1 MNTFLPLQEFSPR
14 LPLQEFSPRADSNH
28 SVDGPPA
35 LPSLGFVVADGSL
48 RPLSAN
54 HEAIAILLYPGA
66 LEPPHSFTEAFEKKI
81 RSGLLR
87 AQSLSSSQN
96 TTNPVIQFKSGR
108 REYLCRAFLLD
119 HGSNKGISD
128 AAAVLVVMERR
139 VPGCLAMCQLTQQFH
154 LTHREEEVL
163 TLLLQGL
170 SSKEMAGR
178 MRISLNTVKAFIRL
192 VMIKM
197 GASSR
202 SEIAATFLG
211 MVLAK
216 SDRVLSTNGAEIP
229 RHHSKR
235 P

>member
-14 LPLQEFSPRADSNH
+14 ADVH
-28 SVDGPPA
+28 HFADGLPA
-35 LPSLGFVVADGSL
+35 LSALGFVVADASL

-66 LEPPHSFTEAFEKKI
+66 LEAPHSFAEAFEKKI
-81 RSGLLR
+81 RRGLLR
-87 AQSLSSSQN
+87 AQSVSSSQN
-96 TTNPVIQFKSGR
+96 ATHPVIQFKSGR
-108 REYLCRAFLLD
+108 REYLGRAFLLN
-119 HGSNKGISD
+119 HENNNGISN
-128 AAAVLVVMERR
+128 AAAVLIVMERR
-139 VPGCLAMCQLTQQFH
+139 VSGCLAVCQITQQCH

-202 SEIAATFLG
+202 SEIAATVLG

-216 SDRVLSTNGAEIP
+216 PNTVLRTSGCEIP
-229 RHHSKR
+229 RQNTKR

>member
-1 MNTFLPLQEFSPR
+1 MNTFF
-14 LPLQEFSPRADSNH
+14 PLQEFSPRADVRH
-28 SVDGPPA
+28 SADRLPA
-35 LPSLGFVVADGSL
+35 LPALGFVVADASL

-66 LEPPHSFTEAFEKKI
+66 LEAPYSFAEAFEKKI
-81 RSGLLR
+81 RRSLLR
-87 AQSLSSSQN
+87 AQSVSSSQN
-96 TTNPVIQFKSGR
+96 ATHPVIQFKSGR
-108 REYLCRAFLLD
+108 REYLGRAFLLN
-119 HGSNKGISD
+119 HENKNGISNE
-128 AAAVLVVMERR
+128 AAVLIVMERR
-139 VPGCLAMCQLTQQFH
+139 VSGCLAVCQITQQFH

-163 TLLLQGL
+163 KLLLQGL

-202 SEIAATFLG
+202 SEIAATVLG

-216 SDRVLSTNGAEIP
+216 PDTVFRTNGCETPWQRA
-229 RHHSKR
+229 KR

>member
-1 MNTFLPLQEFSPR
+1 MNTFLPLQEFSP
-14 LPLQEFSPRADSNH
+14 LADVHH
-28 SVDGPPA
+28 STDGLPA
-35 LPSLGFVVADGSL
+35 LPALGFVVADASL

-54 HEAIAILLYPGA
+54 HEAISILLYPGA
-66 LEPPHSFTEAFEKKI
+66 LEAPHSFAEAFEEKI
-81 RSGLLR
+81 RRGLVR
-87 AQSLSSSQN
+87 AQSVSSSQN
-96 TTNPVIQFKSGR
+96 ATHPVIHFKSGR
-108 REYLCRAFLLD
+108 REYLGRAFLLN
-119 HGSNKGISD
+119 HENKNGISN
-128 AAAVLVVMERR
+128 AAAVLIVMERR
-139 VPGCLAMCQLTQQFH
+139 VSGCPAVCQITQKFH

-202 SEIAATFLG
+202 SEIAATVLG

-216 SDRVLSTNGAEIP
+216 RDTVLRTSGCEIP
-229 RHHSKR
+229 RQNTKR

>member
-14 LPLQEFSPRADSNH
+14 ADSNL
-28 SVDGPPA
+28 SVDGLPA
-35 LPSLGFVVADGSL
+35 LPALGFVVADSSL

-66 LEPPHSFTEAFEKKI
+66 LEPPRSFTEAFEKKI

-87 AQSLSSSQN
+87 AKNFSSRQN
-96 TTNPVIQFKSGR
+96 ATNPVIQFKSGR

-119 HGSNKGISD
+119 HESNKGISD
-128 AAAVLVVMERR
+128 AAAVLVVMERQ
-139 VPGCLAMCQLTQQFH
+139 VSGSLATYQLTEQFH
-154 LTHREEEVL
+154 LTHREAEVL

-170 SSKEMAGR
+170 SSKEMADR

-202 SEIAATFLG
+202 SEIAATVLG
-211 MVLAK
+211 IVLAK
-216 SDRVLSTNGAEIP
+216 SDGVLSKNGPEIP

-235 P
+235 R

>member
-1 MNTFLPLQEFSPR
+1 MNTFVR
-14 LPLQEFSPRADSNH
+14 LQEFSPRADSNH
-28 SVDGPPA
+28 SVDGLPA
-35 LPSLGFVVADGSL
+35 LPALGFVVADSSL

-66 LEPPHSFTEAFEKKI
+66 SEPPHSFTEAFEKKI

-87 AQSLSSSQN
+87 AQRLSSSQN
-96 TTNPVIQFKSGR
+96 PTNPVIQFKSGR

-119 HGSNKGISD
+119 HESNKGISD

-139 VPGCLAMCQLTQQFH
+139 ASGCLAMCQLTQQFN

-202 SEIAATFLG
+202 SEIAATVLG

-216 SDRVLSTNGAEIP
+216 SDRVLSTDGPEIP
-229 RHHSKR
+229 RHHAKR

>member
-14 LPLQEFSPRADSNH
+14 ADVH
-28 SVDGPPA
+28 HFADGLPA
-35 LPSLGFVVADGSL
+35 LPALGFVVADASL

-66 LEPPHSFTEAFEKKI
+66 LEAPHSFAEAFEKKI
-81 RSGLLR
+81 RRGLLR
-87 AQSLSSSQN
+87 AQSVSSSQN
-96 TTNPVIQFKSGR
+96 ATHPVIQFKSGR
-108 REYLCRAFLLD
+108 REYLGRAFLLN
-119 HGSNKGISD
+119 HENNNGISN
-128 AAAVLVVMERR
+128 AAAVLIVMERR
-139 VPGCLAMCQLTQQFH
+139 VSGCLAVSQITQQCR

-178 MRISLNTVKAFIRL
+178 MRISLNTVKAFMRL

-202 SEIAATFLG
+202 SEIAATVLG

-216 SDRVLSTNGAEIP
+216 SDTVLRTNGREIP
-229 RHHSKR
+229 RQHAKR

>member
-1 MNTFLPLQEFSPR
+1 MNAF
-14 LPLQEFSPRADSNH
+14 LPLQEFSPRADSNL
-28 SVDGPPA
+28 SVDALPA
-35 LPSLGFVVADGSL
+35 LPALGFVVADSSL

-54 HEAIAILLYPGA
+54 HEAIAILLYSGA

-81 RSGLLR
+81 RGGLLR
-87 AQSLSSSQN
+87 AHSLSSSQDA
-96 TTNPVIQFKSGR
+96 TNPVIQFKSGR

-119 HGSNKGISD
+119 HESNEGISD

-139 VPGCLAMCQLTQQFH
+139 VSGCLAMCQLTQQFH
-154 LTHREEEVL
+154 LTHREAEVL

-202 SEIAATFLG
+202 SEIAATVLRI
-211 MVLAK
+211 VLAK
-216 SDRVLSTNGAEIP
+216 SDRVLSIDGPEIP
-229 RHHSKR
+229 RHHPKR

>member
-1 MNTFLPLQEFSPR
+1 MNTFLPLQES
-14 LPLQEFSPRADSNH
+14 SARADSNNT
-28 SVDGPPA
+28 VDRMPA
-35 LPSLGFVVADGSL
+35 LPALGFVVADASL

-66 LEPPHSFTEAFEKKI
+66 LEAPHSFTEAFEKKI
-81 RSGLLR
+81 RRSLLR
-87 AQSLSSSQN
+87 ARSLSSGQN
-96 TTNPVIQFKSGR
+96 ATNPVIQFKSGR

-119 HGSNKGISD
+119 HESNRGISN
-128 AAAVLVVMERR
+128 AAAVLIVMERR
-139 VPGCLAMCQLTQQFH
+139 VSGCLAVCQITQRFH

-163 TLLLQGL
+163 RLLLQGL

-202 SEIAATFLG
+202 SEIAATVLG

-216 SDRVLSTNGAEIP
+216 PDTVLRTSGCEIP
-229 RHHSKR
+229 WQNTKH

>member
-14 LPLQEFSPRADSNH
+14 ADSNL
-28 SVDGPPA
+28 SVNGLPA
-35 LPSLGFVVADGSL
+35 LPDLGFVVADSSL

-81 RSGLLR
+81 RSALLR
-87 AQSLSSSQN
+87 PQSLSSSQN
-96 TTNPVIQFKSGR
+96 ATNRVVQFKSGR

-119 HGSNKGISD
+119 HESNKGISD
-128 AAAVLVVMERR
+128 AAAVLVVMQRR
-139 VPGCLAMCQLTQQFH
+139 VSGCFAMYQLTQQFH
-154 LTHREEEVL
+154 LTHREAEVL

-202 SEIAATFLG
+202 SEIAATVLG

-216 SDRVLSTNGAEIP
+216 SDGVLSSNSDEIP
-229 RHHSKR
+229 RHHSNGR
-235 P
+235 

>member
-1 MNTFLPLQEFSPR
+1 MNTLLPLQEFST
-14 LPLQEFSPRADSNH
+14 RADAHTSP
-28 SVDGPPA
+28 DGQPA
-35 LPSLGFVVADGSL
+35 LPALGFIVANASL

-54 HEAIAILLYPGA
+54 HEAIVILLYPEA
-66 LEPPHSFTEAFEKKI
+66 LEPPHSFAEAFEKKI
-81 RSGLLR
+81 RRSLLR
-87 AQSLSSSQN
+87 AQSVSSSQGA
-96 TTNPVIQFKSGR
+96 TNSVIQFKSGR

-119 HGSNKGISD
+119 HENKNGISN
-128 AAAVLVVMERR
+128 AAAVLIVIERR
-139 VPGCLAMCQLTQQFH
+139 VSGCLAVCQITQQFH

-178 MRISLNTVKAFIRL
+178 MQISLNTVKAFIRL

-202 SEIAATFLG
+202 SEIAATVLG

-216 SDRVLSTNGAEIP
+216 PDTVFRTNGCEIP
-229 RHHSKR
+229 WQRAKR

>member
-14 LPLQEFSPRADSNH
+14 ADSNN
-28 SVDGPPA
+28 SVDRLPA
-35 LPSLGFVVADGSL
+35 LPALGFVVADAAL

-81 RSGLLR
+81 RRSLLC
-87 AQSLSSSQN
+87 AHSLSSSPN
-96 TTNPVIQFKSGR
+96 TTNPVVQFKSGR

-119 HGSNKGISD
+119 HESNKEISN
-128 AAAVLVVMERR
+128 AAAVLLVIERR
-139 VPGCLAMCQLTQQFH
+139 VSGCLAVCQITQKFH

-178 MRISLNTVKAFIRL
+178 MRISLNTVKAFMRL

-202 SEIAATFLG
+202 SEIAATVLG

-216 SDRVLSTNGAEIP
+216 SDTVLRTNGREIP
-229 RHHSKR
+229 RQHAKC